1 MSGKSVRPTDEDLLA
16 QLGALGGEDEVAA
29 KNNRAAPPASD
40 APDAEL
46 FPELA
51 IPERQRP
58 TSRPHTPRLPS
69 STTTTQSSKASPRRT
84 GINTPPSNDG
94 ARSSEE
100 KAPPRKSG
108 ESSRS
113 FHTSFTPAIYNGV
126 DPELEKRGSTAPEKT
141 QAQSTGGG
149 WWGGIFATASAA
161 VKQAEALA
169 KEIQH
174 NEEAQRWAE
183 QVKGNVGALRGL
195 GGELRSRALPTFTN
209 ILHTIAPPISSH
221 ERLQIHIT
229 HDIIGYPSLDPLIY
243 NTFSRVMAQVEGGD
257 LMVIQRGNESS
268 RRRGSDVGGFT
279 GSSSSGWSDGPWWR
293 QSTETRNLGAVKG
306 LIEGTK
312 LSKVSAVSHANEFY
326 AARGGLEKAAQQA
339 TEVLSDSNPVRS
351 SDIFLSIQA
360 IEHQASKDMFSES
373 PREKAETGI
382 DEPEEEPDDL
392 VAFAIYLHD
401 PIHGITFHTTTQTL
415 PQKWID
421 WLDASASPTETS
433 ESQLPPEIVEI
444 VESGGVD
451 PREWVAEWIEET
463 LSLGVGVVAQ
473 RYVARRMGVGLGGI
487 GKGKARQ
494 QALESGGGEAAR
506 ALGM

>member
-1 MSGKSVRPTDEDLLA
+1 MSSKSAKPTDEEILA
-16 QLGALGGEDEVAA
+16 LFDEDEAKDGTAEGDSKVA
-29 KNNRAAPPASD
+29 PQASTS
-40 APDAEL
+40 PDADPDL
-46 FPELA
+46 IPELLSQ
-51 IPERQRP
+51 RQRP

-69 STTTTQSSKASPRRT
+69 STTTQSSKASPRRT
-84 GINTPPSNDG
+84 GVNTPPSNDG

-113 FHTSFTPAIYNGV
+113 FHTSFTPVA
-126 DPELEKRGSTAPEKT
+126 DDDTEPEHEKRTTATPPAA
-141 QAQSTGGG
+141 QAQNSGGG

-243 NTFSRVMAQVEGGD
+243 NTFSRVMAQVEGGE
-257 LMVIQRGNESS
+257 LMVVQRGQESS
-268 RRRGSDVGGFT
+268 RRRGSDAGGFT
-279 GSSSSGWSDGPWWR
+279 GSGSSGWSDGPWWR
-293 QSTETRNLGAVKG
+293 QSTEARNLGAVKG
-306 LIEGTK
+306 LVEGTK
-312 LSKVSAVSHANEFY
+312 LSKVSAESYASDFY
-326 AARGGLEKAAQQA
+326 TARGGLEKAAQQA
-339 TEVLSDSNPVRS
+339 TEVLNESNPVRS

-360 IEHQASKDMFSES
+360 IEHQANKEMFGES
-373 PREKAETGI
+373 PEETSDTGMVNP
-382 DEPEEEPDDL
+382 DEEPDDL
-392 VAFAIYLHD
+392 IAFAIYLHD
-401 PIHGITFHTTTQTL
+401 PIHGITFNTLTQTM
-415 PQKWID
+415 PQKWVE
-421 WLDASASPTETS
+421 WLDASAQPSEGS
-433 ESQLPPEIVEI
+433 ESKLPPEIAEI

-463 LSLGVGVVAQ
+463 LSLGVGIVAQ

-506 ALGM
+506 VI